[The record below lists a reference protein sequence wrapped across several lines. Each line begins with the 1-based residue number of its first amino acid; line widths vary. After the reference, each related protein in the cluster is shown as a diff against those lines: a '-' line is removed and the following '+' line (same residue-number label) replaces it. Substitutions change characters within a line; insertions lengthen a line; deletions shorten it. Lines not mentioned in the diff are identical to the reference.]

1 LLRLPQFI
9 LSDSRDGEEVPMLR
23 ELNVD
28 QARWVAVLA
37 KAARQDRDA
46 LLGNVAEDDLSRT
59 TPMRGERNP
68 TAALGFD
75 PLPPDALTVMA
86 LREAIGSLS
95 PAARSE
101 LYALMRLGQGHL
113 APRNW
118 RRGLAEAVAAGD
130 QTIAAA
136 VMDDPDL
143 HDHILKG
150 LYELKLTA

>member
-1 LLRLPQFI
+1 
-9 LSDSRDGEEVPMLR
+9 MLR
-23 ELNVD
+23 ELSVE
-28 QARWVAVLA
+28 QARWVALLA
-37 KAARQDRDA
+37 RAAREDRDA

-75 PLPPDALTVMA
+75 PLPADAPTVTA
-86 LREAIGSLS
+86 LREAIDSLS

-101 LYALMRLGQGHL
+101 LYVLMRLGQGHL
-113 APRNW
+113 AARKW
-118 RRGLAEAVAAGD
+118 RRGLAEAVSAGD
-130 QTIAAA
+130 QTIAGV

-143 HDHILKG
+143 HDHLLKG

>member
-1 LLRLPQFI
+1 MLQE
-9 LSDSRDGEEVPMLR
+9 LSVE
-23 ELNVD
+23 
-28 QARWVAVLA
+28 QARWVAILA
-37 KAARQDRDA
+37 KAAREDRDA

-75 PLPPDALTVMA
+75 PLPPDADTVAA

-113 APRNW
+113 AAGKW
-118 RRGLAEAVAAGD
+118 RRGLAEATAAGD
-130 QTIAAA
+130 ESIAAA
-136 VMDDPDL
+136 MMDDPDL
-143 HDHILKG
+143 HDHLLKG

>member
-1 LLRLPQFI
+1 
-9 LSDSRDGEEVPMLR
+9 MLR
-23 ELNVD
+23 ELGVD
-28 QARWVAVLA
+28 QARWVAILA

-75 PLPPDALTVMA
+75 PLPADAPTITA
-86 LREAIGSLS
+86 LREAIASLS

-113 APRNW
+113 APGKW
-118 RRGLAEAVAAGD
+118 RRGLAEAAAAGD
-130 QTIAAA
+130 QTIAGA

-143 HDHILKG
+143 HDHVLKG